1 MRSLAHHL
9 LLERTPDAC
18 RLDLP
23 RDGAAIRA
31 WLDPMAV
38 WGPRLVGAVAAA
50 RPANTLTRGRAR
62 SSAA

>member
-1 MRSLAHHL
+1 VVRSLAHQL
-9 LLERTPDAC
+9 LIERTPDAC

-31 WLDPMAV
+31 WLDPMTV
-38 WGPRLVGAVAAA
+38 WGPRLTSAVAAA

-62 SSAA
+62 AES

>member
-1 MRSLAHHL
+1 MRSLTHQL
-9 LLERTPDAC
+9 LIERTPDAC

-38 WGPRLVGAVAAA
+38 WGARLRAAIA
-50 RPANTLTRGRAR
+50 TTRPTNTWSRGRAR
-62 SSAA
+62 RSN